1 MAVKSEMC
9 CDMTPSN
16 IGFPTD
22 DIVPDGF
29 IESFVSDDS
38 SYALESDFADTTVPL
53 SLESTLE
60 FLL

>member
-1 MAVKSEMC
+1 
-9 CDMTPSN
+9 MTPSN

>member
-1 MAVKSEMC
+1 
-9 CDMTPSN
+9 MTPSN
-16 IGFPTD
+16 IGFQTD

-38 SYALESDFADTTVPL
+38 SYDLASDFADTTVPL
-53 SLESTLE
+53 SLEE